1 MIIGIGGYAQ
11 VGKDTAA
18 SFLVDHC
25 GYTRVA
31 FADIMRESLLRLDPY
46 VHGDVRLSESVALY
60 GWDVAKVTVP
70 EIRRLMQA
78 FGTEV
83 GRDLFGSTF
92 WVDMLFKN
100 LDPGTNYVIS
110 DCRFL
115 NEVEAVRN
123 HGGDVWWITRPDHGP
138 LGHRSET
145 ELTTYSFDVR
155 LHNDGSIQDLLDKV
169 GYVIGYEAKPCA
181 S

>member
-1 MIIGIGGYAQ
+1 MIIGIAGYAQ

-31 FADIMRESLLRLDPY
+31 FADVMRESLLRLDPY
-46 VHGDVRLSESVALY
+46 VHGDVRLSESINLY
-60 GWDVAKVTVP
+60 GWDVAKVTTP

-83 GRDLFGSTF
+83 GRDLFGDTF

-100 LDPGTNYVIS
+100 LDPHTNYVIS

-115 NEVEAVRN
+115 NEVNAVHA
-123 HGGDVWWITRPDHGP
+123 HGGDTWWISRPGYGP

-145 ELTTYSFDVR
+145 ELTEFAFDAR
-155 LHNDGSIQDLLDKV
+155 FNNDGSIDDLFGKI
-169 GYVIGYEAKPCA
+169 GYTIGYEARPCA